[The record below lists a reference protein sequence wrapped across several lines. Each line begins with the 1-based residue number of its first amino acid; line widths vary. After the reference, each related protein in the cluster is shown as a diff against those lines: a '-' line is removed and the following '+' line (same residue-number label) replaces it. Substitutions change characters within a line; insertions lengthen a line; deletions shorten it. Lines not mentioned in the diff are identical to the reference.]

1 MCLVAI
7 ADNTGCL
14 YGNLVKVGGVS
25 GGTAWHFV
33 GKGMPDL
40 WGWNVTTTISDCGAF
55 TIVRIP
61 VRKPQNPSADVPCCQ
76 STMSK
81 AMERRVFLYAHFNLR
96 ALLETATQLRHTP
109 CSCDPA
115 QKPRSGSLNWA
126 ISLIFD
132 DTVEWIFRSPRESP
146 DVLAETVAE
155 LLESEVATMKYVKL
169 HSSIP
174 VPEVFCHSST
184 GSNAI
189 GISFILMSI
198 APGFPLGYFSWD
210 PCPEG
215 MISSRKPPPPLKKY
229 HKEKIMRQLGAITA
243 QLYNLRFNSLGS
255 LSEEHGE
262 YRVAKCLSPQLIWHE
277 RDSLTIPR
285 GPFQQDYEY
294 YESLLEA
301 FLLHIKELPLRQ
313 HAFFAPIPE
322 LSQFQDLLSYQAA
335 VGRWNDFVAIG
346 SKIDNSRNRT
356 DYCVAGHFLREMIPL
371 ICAPSSASS
380 GFPLCHPDLSTSN
393 IFVDHDFN
401 ITCIIDWAFASTV
414 PISTLLA
421 TPGLPHPRDE
431 VGPALASIFQDSF
444 TRSIFPGSD
453 GELNSSLWDS
463 SCWARLTTLDG
474 LQDYRYFT
482 ELYNSI
488 YQADGDIPQ
497 LFKEKLKE
505 NEFVELAS
513 ILAED
518 DLPASKTRSD
528 EKSYFCMKGSSDEA
542 VARKLTM
549 VSELSQAFV
558 ADKRLWRWIE
568 KALDDRCE
576 LNKLTAL

>member
-1 MCLVAI
+1 M
-7 ADNTGCL
+7 
-14 YGNLVKVGGVS
+14 S
-25 GGTAWHFV
+25 TA
-33 GKGMPDL
+33 
-40 WGWNVTTTISDCGAF
+40 TE
-55 TIVRIP
+55 
-61 VRKPQNPSADVPCCQ
+61 Q
-76 STMSK
+76 
-81 AMERRVFLYAHFNLR
+81 RVFLYAHFNLR

-109 CSCDPA
+109 CFCDPA
-115 QKPRSGSLNWA
+115 QEPRSGSLNWA

-146 DVLAETVAE
+146 DALAETVAE

-189 GISFILMSI
+189 GIPFILMSI
-198 APGFPLGYFSWD
+198 APGFPLGNFSWD
-210 PCPEG
+210 ACPEG
-215 MISSRKPPPPLKKY
+215 MISSRKSPPPLKKY
-229 HKEKIMRQLGAITA
+229 HKEKVMRQLGAITA
-243 QLYNLRFNSLGS
+243 QLYNIRFKSLES

-285 GPFQQDYEY
+285 GPFQQNYEY
-294 YESLLEA
+294 YKSLLEA

-322 LSQFQDLLSYQAA
+322 LSQFQDFLSYQAA

-431 VGPALASIFQDSF
+431 VDPALAHIFRDSF

-453 GELNSSLWDS
+453 AELDSSLWDS
-463 SCWARLTTLDG
+463 SRWAWLFTRLTTLDG
-474 LQDYRYFT
+474 LQDYRYFM

-488 YQADGDIPQ
+488 ITCLDIGDDEVRN
-497 LFKEKLKE
+497 EK
-505 NEFVELAS
+505 
-513 ILAED
+513 
-518 DLPASKTRSD
+518 
-528 EKSYFCMKGSSDEA
+528 
-542 VARKLTM
+542 
-549 VSELSQAFV
+549 
-558 ADKRLWRWIE
+558 
-568 KALDDRCE
+568 
-576 LNKLTAL
+576 